1 MSVIL
6 NFFQYKFVTTKLS
19 GMKRFII
26 FSLLFSTI
34 FISCSYIGGKR
45 IRGNGNIKT
54 ETRTTG
60 QFSSVDVGGNI
71 DVYVKQDSVA
81 SVKIET
87 DENLLEYMQITVDGG
102 TLKIREEK
110 GYNLRPSK
118 SIKVFVSGP
127 SFTHFEASGA
137 CDIYSENKINGIAA
151 ISINLSG
158 ACNVKMD
165 LNTPR
170 INVDLSGAG
179 TITLKGE
186 TKDFHVDGS
195 GSTDVNCFELMT
207 ENARIEMSGAGDA
220 EVFASVK
227 LDVHV
232 SGAADVK
239 YKGNAT
245 VSQIVSGAGSVK
257 KIEAP

>member
-1 MSVIL
+1 
-6 NFFQYKFVTTKLS
+6 
-19 GMKRFII
+19 MKRFII
-26 FSLLFSTI
+26 FSLLISMI
-34 FISCSYIGGKR
+34 FISCGYIGGKR

-54 ETRTTG
+54 ENRTTG
-60 QFSSVDVGGNI
+60 QFNSVDVSSNI
-71 DVYVKQDSVA
+71 DVFVKQDSVA
-81 SVKIET
+81 SVKIEA
-87 DENLLEYMQITVDGG
+87 DENLLEYVQVTING
-102 TLKIREEK
+102 TTLEIRKEK
-110 GYNLRPSK
+110 GYNLRSTK
-118 SIKVFVSGP
+118 GIKVYISGP
-127 SFTHFEASGA
+127 SFKHFEASGA
-137 CDIYSENKINGIAA
+137 CDIYSDNQIISSEP

-165 LNTPR
+165 LKTPK

-186 TKDFHVDGS
+186 TKDFIVDGS
-195 GSTDVNCFELMT
+195 GSTDVKCFELMT
-207 ENARIEMSGAGDA
+207 ENTNIEMSGAGDA

-245 VSQIVSGAGSVK
+245 VNQSVSGAGSVK
-257 KIEAP
+257 KVE